1 MLGPDV
7 AVPVGYAAAPAIP
20 ADLPE
25 IAALMGE
32 ADRALYGD
40 TTLGEAFLAG
50 EWARPRFDPATD
62 TLILRDDAG
71 TLVGYAD
78 AFDEDTPAVLE
89 GFATVHPGH
98 LGRGLGVLL
107 VAAREGRAAAQATR
121 LGGPVR
127 LRSAVYALDHGAREL
142 LAARGYG
149 RVRSFFHMEVDLS
162 EPIAADQN
170 PEGVTVRG
178 FVSGE
183 DDRAAHGTIEA
194 AFAGTWGFHPLTY
207 EEFDERIVGR
217 EFEPDLSLMAH
228 HGEAPVGTL
237 LGGVMDDVGW
247 VDMLAVLPEW
257 RGRGI
262 GAGLLS
268 ASFVRFRE
276 RGLPRALLNVDSEN
290 EAGAVRLYE
299 RVGMRVRRQWD
310 LYEKEIRGSA

>member
-1 MLGPDV
+1 M
-7 AVPVGYAAAPAIP
+7 AVPIGYSAAPATP

-25 IAALMGE
+25 VAALMGE

-40 TTLGEAFLAG
+40 STLGQGFLEG
-50 EWARPRFDPATD
+50 EWARTRFDLETD
-62 TLILRDDAG
+62 TLILRHRAG

-89 GFATVHPGH
+89 GFGIVHPEY
-98 LGRGLGVLL
+98 LGRGLGTLL
-107 VAAREGRAAAQATR
+107 VEAREGRAAAQAAR
-121 LGGPVR
+121 VGGPVR
-127 LRSAVYALDHGAREL
+127 LRSAIYALDHGAREL

-162 EPIAADQN
+162 EPIAADLS
-170 PEGVTVRG
+170 PEGVAVRG
-178 FVSGE
+178 FDPGKDE
-183 DDRAAHGTIEA
+183 PAAHATIEA

-207 EEFDERIVGR
+207 EEFVERIGGR

-228 HGEAPVGTL
+228 HEEAPVGTL
-237 LGGVMDDVGW
+237 LGLVMDDLGW

-262 GAGLLS
+262 GAGLLR
-268 ASFVRFRE
+268 AAFVRFRE
-276 RGLPRALLNVDSEN
+276 RGLPRAMLNVDSEN
-290 EAGAVRLYE
+290 EAGAVDLYQ

-310 LYEKEIRGSA
+310 LYEKELG